1 MIYLDNASTT
11 IVKQEIIEEMRP
23 YFQEKFF
30 NSESVYCGKE
40 GIKTAIDKAR
50 KQVADMLHVEPE
62 QIIFTSGGTEG
73 NNMIL
78 NNALASHYN
87 IITDKGEH
95 DSILNRLE
103 TCDNVYYTGSS
114 VIGIGGNRIE
124 EVLDKIPSV
133 DRKQILVS
141 IMHTSNE
148 TGIVNNIKSIS
159 EICKTN
165 NMKFH
170 SDCVQALGFA
180 DLNLQKLGVDYATIS
195 GHKIHAPKG
204 IGAVYIKDPTEFKP
218 LICGGTQQE
227 FGLRGGTLN
236 VPYIVAFGKACEI
249 SKNNLEK
256 CQSSVRKLK
265 NNFIQNMIYLL
276 NGYKILNLWHINA
289 NGDSKVLNIRFDGI
303 DAQTLVLLCAEHGVI
318 FSAGSACRSH
328 ESNASPALLDIGL
341 SENEARNSI
350 RISFSGYEEVNQIT
364 KATSI
369 IAEQVNKLYFDRYN

>member
-30 NSESVYCGKE
+30 NSESIYCGKE

-78 NNALASHYN
+78 NNALASHDN

-148 TGIVNNIKSIS
+148 TGIVNDIKSIS
-159 EICKTN
+159 KICKTN

-218 LICGGTQQE
+218 LIYGGTQQE

>member
-30 NSESVYCGKE
+30 NSESIYCGKE

-218 LICGGTQQE
+218 LIYGGTQQE